1 MAWRSSPEAPVNV
14 SGSGRIG
21 MLLLRLVVCIAA
33 VLAIAAV
40 LYRVPHRDRPLST
53 ILCFLVVVLIV
64 SARWGFR
71 YAIFVSLIAALAFAW
86 LVRPVG
92 RITVRDFRDL
102 YALIAFLVIGGTA
115 SHFSDRARREAL
127 NAQRAEDA
135 ARRSENEL
143 RDVIETIPAMA
154 WTTLPDGAND
164 FTNRSWLEYTG
175 ITVQDASGAG
185 WKEWFHPTD
194 IATHAEKWRESVAS
208 GKPFEN
214 EARAKRARDGEYRW
228 FLHRAVPLRDENGT
242 ILKWYGIST
251 DIDDRKRAE
260 ALLTGEKR
268 ILEMLAKGDPLAQ
281 ILDSLCRLVEEQA
294 SGVLTSI
301 LLVEGNRLRHGGAP
315 SLPKAYTDAIDG
327 VAFGPSTGSCGTA
340 AYRGQQVIVED
351 IATDPLWADYR
362 AVALPHSLRA
372 CWSTPIFAS
381 NNKVIATFAMY
392 YREPRSPSPRDQE
405 IIEQITHLAGIAI
418 ERKQTQDAL
427 QRSEAYLAEAQR
439 LTHTGSWVW
448 DVRTKEA
455 TYLSDEWY
463 RIYGFDPTSDVRAWD
478 QRLQRIHPEDRGKW
492 EAAINL
498 AINEK
503 SDYELEYRLLLPDGA
518 IKYIHVLGHPVVNS
532 FGDVVQFMGSG
543 TDITE
548 RKVAE
553 RERERLYQLEADLAH
568 TNRVSMM
575 GELAASLAHE
585 VKQPITAA
593 ATNARTG
600 LRWLQREPPDI
611 DEARETIS
619 RIVKDVTRAADIID
633 RNRSLYRR
641 NTPQRETVNMN
652 ELIREMIALLHDAA
666 NRQSI
671 SIRAEVDRT
680 LPPITADRVQ
690 MQQVLMNL
698 MLNGIEA
705 MKDTGGELTIRLKK
719 AEDGQI
725 QLSVSDVGVGL
736 PVENTEHI
744 FDAFFSTKAQGT
756 GMGLSISRRII
767 ESHGGR
773 LWASSNTSR
782 GATFH
787 FTVPAETK
795 AVETPL
801 ERTGS

>member
-1 MAWRSSPEAPVNV
+1 MAWRSSPEAPVNA
-14 SGSGRIG
+14 SGWGRLG
-21 MLLLRLVVCIAA
+21 TPLLRLVVCIAA
-33 VLAIAAV
+33 VLAIAAM
-40 LYRVPHRDRPLST
+40 LYRVPLRDRPLST

-92 RITVRDFRDL
+92 RITVRDLRDL

-127 NAQRAEDA
+127 NAQRAEEA
-135 ARRSENEL
+135 ARRSEKEL

-185 WKEWFHPTD
+185 WKEWFHPAD
-194 IATHAEKWRESVAS
+194 IATHADKWRESVAT

-268 ILEMLAKGDPLAQ
+268 ILEMLAKGEPLAQ

-372 CWSTPIFAS
+372 CWSTPIFSS

-392 YREPRSPSPRDQE
+392 YREPRSPSRRDQE

-455 TYLSDEWY
+455 SYLSDEWY
-463 RIYGFDPTSDVRAWD
+463 RIYGFDPTSDGQAWD
-478 QRLQRIHPEDRGKW
+478 QRLQRIHPEDRGEW
-492 EAAINL
+492 EAAINR

-503 SDYELEYRLLLPDGA
+503 SDYELEYRLFLPDGA
-518 IKYIHVLGHPVVNS
+518 IKYVHVLGHPVVNS
-532 FGDVVQFMGSG
+532 FGDVVQFMGSI

-553 RERERLYQLEADLAH
+553 SERERLYQLEADLAH
-568 TNRVSMM
+568 TNRVSLM

-611 DEARETIS
+611 VEARETIS

-641 NTPQRETVNMN
+641 NTPQREMVNLN
-652 ELIREMIALLHDAA
+652 ELIPEMIALLHDAA

-671 SIRAEVDRT
+671 SIRAEVDGT

-705 MKDTGGELTIRLKK
+705 MKDSGGELTIRLKK

-736 PVENTEHI
+736 PVENAEHI
-744 FDAFFSTKAQGT
+744 FDAFFSTKTQGT

-773 LWASSNTSR
+773 LWASSNSGR

-787 FTVPAETK
+787 FTVPAEIK
-795 AVETPL
+795 GVATPL